1 MPSEA
6 VPTFKSRPAGS
17 DSGAGPMSRRNPL
30 ATSRILRAAGLAT
43 LVGSAVAVSAAPLT
57 SGAVGALLAAMASSL
72 CGGFVAALWTH
83 ETTIRSLRGQR
94 ARMQSI
100 IETVADGIAVTDAR
114 GRIESFNAA
123 AERMFG
129 HLRAEVIGKPL
140 AHLVKD
146 GQAET
151 IEPFLVQGP
160 RPTVGLGR
168 EVVGRRRD
176 GTTFALE
183 IAVSEM
189 RFGAEPRFTAVFRDV
204 TVRKHVQRALSEA
217 RDAALASTQARSALL
232 ANVSHEIRTPI
243 GIILGM
249 TEMIADA
256 GELNSDQREFLER
269 TRHVTSTLLSLL
281 DDTLDLSKIEAGMMT
296 LSIEDVDVRRVVRD
310 VVDLVA
316 PAAAQKGVTLRCEID
331 DELPA
336 MLRGDPQRIRQILTN
351 FSGNAVK
358 FTHHGEVALRATM
371 VAETPASATV
381 RLSVK
386 DSGIGIPLDR
396 QEAIFESYQQA
407 DPSSAREYGGTGLGL
422 AICKQLTR
430 LMEGRIGVVSRPGF
444 GSEFWV
450 ELPLG
455 RMASAPRR
463 SGARPG
469 PTRERG
475 VTDGELRESARE
487 ATSARSG
494 RTVSNGA

>member
-1 MPSEA
+1 
-6 VPTFKSRPAGS
+6 
-17 DSGAGPMSRRNPL
+17 MSRSNRL
-30 ATSRILRAAGLAT
+30 ATSRILRAAGLTT
-43 LVGSAVAVSAAPLT
+43 LVGFAVAVSFAPLT
-57 SGAVGALLAAMASSL
+57 AAPTGALLAAMASSL
-72 CGGFVAALWTH
+72 CGGFAAALWTH
-83 ETTIRSLRGQR
+83 HTTIRSLRGQR

-100 IETVADGIAVTDAR
+100 IETVADGIAVTDGR

-129 HLRAEVIGKPL
+129 HLRADVIGKPL
-140 AHLVKD
+140 ALLVKD

-151 IEPFLVQGP
+151 VESFLVQGP

-183 IAVSEM
+183 IAVSAM
-189 RFGAEPRFTAVFRDV
+189 RFGTDPRFTAVFRDV

-243 GIILGM
+243 NIILGM

-256 GELNSDQREFLER
+256 GDLNRDQRDFLER
-269 TRHVTSTLLSLL
+269 TRHATRTLLSLL

-296 LSIEDVDVRRVVRD
+296 LSIEDVDLRQVIRD
-310 VVDLVA
+310 VVDLVS
-316 PAAAQKGVTLRCEID
+316 PVAAHKGVRLRCDLGD
-331 DELPA
+331 DLPA
-336 MLRGDPQRIRQILTN
+336 ILRGDPNRIRQILTN
-351 FSGNAVK
+351 FAGNAVK
-358 FTHHGEVALRATM
+358 FTPRGEVTMIAGLLTETAAT
-371 VAETPASATV
+371 ATV

-407 DPSSAREYGGTGLGL
+407 DSSSARDYGGTGLGL

-430 LMEGRIGVVSRPGF
+430 LMEGRIGVVSHPGL

-455 RMASAPRR
+455 RAASAPRR
-463 SGARPG
+463 GGSRPG
-469 PTRERG
+469 PARERG
-475 VTDGELRESARE
+475 LGDGDAASAQV
-487 ATSARSG
+487 G
-494 RTVSNGA
+494 RTAPNGA